1 MRSKPVALI
10 LIVLIAAGGAW
21 WWKSKGGAPDAAA
34 ASAPARA
41 GSAAGSGAPQTV
53 GVFGVLRQDVPVSVE
68 ASGTVASLDS
78 VDLRAQTTSTVR
90 EVLIKDGESVRK
102 GQLLFRFDDR
112 ADRAN
117 LDKARA
123 QLTRDRATLAD
134 LERQYKRALELKSQ
148 NFISQSGLDT
158 ALANLDAQRAL
169 LQSDEAA
176 IQSAAVALSYNEIR
190 SPLNGRAGMVN
201 VMVGTLVQANASVL
215 PLVSIAQIN
224 PIGVTINLPE
234 TQLADLLRVTR
245 IAAAGQTRTE
255 PLTAQVFLP
264 GAREGEALKGRV
276 AFVDNLVDSTTG
288 TIKVRAEFDNA
299 RQLLWPGQYVRLSMT
314 LRTIKDALVVP
325 QAAIIQR
332 STDRSVYVVGADK
345 TAVLKQV
352 QVRYS
357 FGEMAVV
364 DGLDASDKIVLEG
377 KQNLRPGTP
386 LREQPAALDPAAAA
400 RRASAAVRGAS
411 DAASGAAK

>member
-21 WWKSKGGAPDAAA
+21 WWKSKGSAPDAAA

>member
-21 WWKSKGGAPDAAA
+21 WWKSKGSAPDAAA

-41 GSAAGSGAPQTV
+41 GSATGSGAPQTV